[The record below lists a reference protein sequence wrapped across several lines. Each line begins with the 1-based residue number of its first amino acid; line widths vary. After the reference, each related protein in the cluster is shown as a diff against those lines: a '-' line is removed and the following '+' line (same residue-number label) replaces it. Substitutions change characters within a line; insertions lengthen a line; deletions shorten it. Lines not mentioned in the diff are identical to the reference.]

1 MGSARIAKSLPLQVA
16 AVCFRRRG
24 TELEFLL
31 VNTNGGNK
39 WTFPKGSTDGRLS
52 HSQAAEREAAEE
64 AGALGTIEARH
75 FHLYIHSKGVFW
87 QPGGVQEF
95 VVKAF
100 LMEVHQMRRPDEGNR
115 RPTWV
120 SPEEAKRRLA
130 KGREVK
136 YSRELEAV
144 IDRALDRI
152 HFHNELWGTY
162 PGPRNARPAS
172 SSKDPIATVVWP

>member
-1 MGSARIAKSLPLQVA
+1 MGSARVARSLPLQVA
-16 AVCFRRRG
+16 AVCYRRRG
-24 TELEFLL
+24 TAIEFLL

-39 WTFPKGSTDGRLS
+39 WTFPKGSTDPRLS

-64 AGALGTIEARH
+64 AGAIGTIEPRH

-100 LMEVHQMRRPDEGNR
+100 LMEIHQMRRPDESNR
-115 RPTWV
+115 HPTWV
-120 SPEEAKRRLA
+120 SAAEAKRRLA

-136 YSRELEAV
+136 YFHELEAV
-144 IDRALDRI
+144 IDRALERI
-152 HFHNELWGTY
+152 QFHSELWGAY
-162 PGPRNARPAS
+162 PGARDVRATA
-172 SSKDPIATVVWP
+172 KDPIANVVWP

>member
-1 MGSARIAKSLPLQVA
+1 MGSARIARSLPLQVA
-16 AVCFRRRG
+16 AVCYRKRG
-24 TELEFLL
+24 TAVEFLL

-39 WTFPKGSTDGRLS
+39 WTFPKGSTDPRLS

-64 AGALGTIEARH
+64 AGALGTIEPRH
-75 FHLYIHSKGVFW
+75 FHLYLHSKGVFW

-100 LMEVHQMRRPDEGNR
+100 LMEVHQMRKPDEGNR
-115 RPTWV
+115 HPTWM
-120 SPEEAKRRLA
+120 SPEEAKRCLA

-144 IDRALDRI
+144 IDRPLEHIR
-152 HFHNELWGTY
+152 FHGELWGAY
-162 PGPRNARPAS
+162 PGPRHARPA
-172 SSKDPIATVVWP
+172 AA

>member
-1 MGSARIAKSLPLQVA
+1 MGSARAAKSLPLKVA
-16 AVCFRRRG
+16 AICYRRRG
-24 TELEFLL
+24 TAIEFLL
-31 VNTNGGNK
+31 VNTNGGSK
-39 WTFPKGSTDGRLS
+39 WTFPKGSTDPRLS

-64 AGALGTIEARH
+64 AGALGTIEPRH
-75 FHLYIHSKGVFW
+75 FHLYLHSKSVFW

-100 LMEVHQMRRPDEGNR
+100 LMEVHQTRKPDEANR

-136 YSRELEAV
+136 YSRELDAV
-144 IDRALDRI
+144 IDRALERI
-152 HFHNELWGTY
+152 QYHSELCGAY
-162 PGPRNARPAS
+162 PSARTVRPLAA
-172 SSKDPIATVVWP
+172 KDPIVEAVWP